1 MAVLKLCTQNH
12 HMTYGICLDNVRYFT
27 QFEAPWNLILTGSK
41 KLEMVLNAKI
51 LIVGSLALEV
61 LKSNQSLTGLGNAGL
76 GGSEENV
83 TLGPLSLSLL
93 AVRPR
98 YKIAL
103 LLLLQR
109 ITFMWYLL
117 FKITGFSWEIINSLN
132 IWDFLEGKTWRDTS
146 GVGLLFRCWHVTDQH
161 IGHKCLMWATQYRV
175 QCYCS
180 KLPLHSRDPVLER
193 CRNGGR
199 SRSHECQSHH
209 LRQIFARQM
218 ICRDLH
224 SERYAHNYISLIVQ
238 RMFHFSVF
246 LWRSTQI
253 AAADPTRGHRVV
265 PVWSTLT
272 LSAQTC
278 WQKHHFRKMS
288 TSSSLSS

>member
-1 MAVLKLCTQNH
+1 MLKNNQ
-12 HMTYGICLDNVRYFT
+12 Y
-27 QFEAPWNLILTGSK
+27 LTGLGNARK
-41 KLEMVLNAKI
+41 K
-51 LIVGSLALEV
+51 
-61 LKSNQSLTGLGNAGL
+61 NQSLTGLGNAGL

-98 YKIAL
+98 YIIAL

-117 FKITGFSWEIINSLN
+117 FKITGFSWEIIDSLN

-175 QCYCS
+175 QYYCS

-199 SRSHECQSHH
+199 SRSVN
-209 LRQIFARQM
+209 LI
-218 ICRDLH
+218 
-224 SERYAHNYISLIVQ
+224 IS
-238 RMFHFSVF
+238 
-246 LWRSTQI
+246 
-253 AAADPTRGHRVV
+253 G
-265 PVWSTLT
+265 
-272 LSAQTC
+272 
-278 WQKHHFRKMS
+278 K
-288 TSSSLSS
+288 SLPGK